1 MAGPASQRSVTA
13 GPWFESW
20 DGGAAPQSLGAA
32 LFEGRLVVF
41 EDLSAV
47 RMLTRR
53 ARTILMDVFATDD
66 PRTVENRLSASAF
79 RRLALQARKVIG
91 RDEAVARHWHDT
103 LATIGYLPGDTWR
116 DRIRLRAVP
125 SRGDVDH
132 PRLRTL
138 PPHRDT
144 WGSGIAAQVNW
155 WLPLYPLSDTR
166 TMLLWPAAFR
176 HPVANDSASWSF
188 DEFQRGAV
196 DYPLLPV
203 ARESPPAPAV
213 PVSIAPGQL
222 LAFSAAHLHGGVS
235 DASGTT
241 RFGIDSRTVW
251 DPDRRAGRGAPNV
264 DCAAGTEMWRWY
276 SAPRDNAAGERT

>member
-1 MAGPASQRSVTA
+1 MAYFQ
-13 GPWFESW
+13 SW
-20 DGGAAPQSLGAA
+20 DGGVSPQSLGRA

-41 EDLSAV
+41 ENLPAV
-47 RMLTRR
+47 GKLTRR
-53 ARTILMDVFATDD
+53 ARTILSDVFATDD
-66 PRTVENRLSASAF
+66 PPAAENRLSAPAF
-79 RRLALQARKVIG
+79 RRLALEARKVIG
-91 RDEAVARHWHDT
+91 RDETIARQWRDT
-103 LATIGYLPGDTWR
+103 LASIGYLPEDTWL

-125 SRGDVDH
+125 SRDDIDH
-132 PRLRTL
+132 PRLQAL

-176 HPVANDSASWSF
+176 HPVANDSADWSF
-188 DEFQRGAV
+188 AEFRRGSTAE
-196 DYPLLPV
+196 YPLLPV
-203 ARESPPAPAV
+203 ARESPPAPAL

-222 LAFSAAHLHGGVS
+222 LAFSAAHLHGGVR

-264 DCAAGTEMWRWY
+264 DCAATAEMWRWY
-276 SAPRDNAAGERT
+276 SPPGRTAGERT

>member
-1 MAGPASQRSVTA
+1 MAC
-13 GPWFESW
+13 FESW
-20 DGGAAPQSLGAA
+20 YGDAPHSLGAT

-41 EDLSAV
+41 EDLPAV
-47 RMLTRR
+47 QILTRR
-53 ARTILMDVFATDD
+53 ARAILTDVFATDD
-66 PRTVENRLSASAF
+66 PCTAENRLSAPAF
-79 RRLALQARKVIG
+79 RRLALRARKVIG
-91 RDEAVARHWHDT
+91 EDETIVRHWHDT
-103 LATIGYLPGDTWR
+103 LATVGYLPEDTWL

-125 SRGDVDH
+125 SRDDIDH
-132 PRLRTL
+132 PRLQVL

-176 HPVANDSASWSF
+176 HPVANDSANWSF
-188 DEFQRGAV
+188 DAFRRSGSAG
-196 DYPLLPV
+196 YPLLPV
-203 ARESPPAPAV
+203 AQESPPAPAL
-213 PVSIAPGQL
+213 PVSIAPGEL

-235 DASGTT
+235 DGSGIT
-241 RFGIDSRTVW
+241 RFGIDTRTVW

-276 SAPRDNAAGERT
+276 SAPRGETAGERT

>member
-1 MAGPASQRSVTA
+1 MAY
-13 GPWFESW
+13 FESW
-20 DGGAAPQSLGAA
+20 DGGASPRSLGPA

-41 EDLSAV
+41 EDLPAV
-47 RMLTRR
+47 RMLARR
-53 ARTILMDVFATDD
+53 ARSILSDVFATDD
-66 PRTVENRLSASAF
+66 PPAAENRLSAPTF
-79 RRLALQARKVIG
+79 RRLALEARKVIG
-91 RDEAVARHWHDT
+91 RDDTVARHWRDT
-103 LATIGYLPGDTWR
+103 LASIGYLPEETWL

-125 SRGDVDH
+125 SRDDIDH
-132 PRLRTL
+132 PRLQAL

-155 WLPLYPLSDTR
+155 WLTLYPLSDTR

-176 HPVANDSASWSF
+176 HPVANDSADRSF
-188 DEFQRGAV
+188 DAFRRGSGAE
-196 DYPLLPV
+196 YPLLPV

-222 LAFSAAHLHGGVS
+222 LAFSAAHLHGGVR

-251 DPDRRAGRGAPNV
+251 DPDRRAGRGAPDV

-276 SAPRDNAAGERT
+276 SPPGGGTAGERT